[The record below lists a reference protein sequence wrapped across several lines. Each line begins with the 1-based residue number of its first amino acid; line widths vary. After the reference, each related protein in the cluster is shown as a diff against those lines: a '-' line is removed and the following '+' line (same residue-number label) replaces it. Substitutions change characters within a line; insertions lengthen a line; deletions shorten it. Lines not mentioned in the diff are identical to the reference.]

1 MPTVCHGRTKV
12 VVAGDKREEL
22 EDDELWGVLSKAEF
36 NNGKSLDSVGFY
48 KNRESGELAV
58 VLPKPFAKPSTRS
71 KLEDPDFTLE
81 QAYSLVRVFQ
91 KIVRETDYETELISS
106 NSSSYREGYPSDP
119 VLDSIEGAF
128 LLRDDF
134 LRNGLYF
141 SKVSRLTKNRWDLP
155 LDWNR
160 SFSRFPPL
168 LQHNDVLFTESI
180 HRKRK
185 RDVKDPLLRL
195 QATCLSEIF
204 TLLGAPCPLSF
215 PNVMEAAEFKRIKSR
230 PHMYLRKLRATTF
243 TDRGRRI
250 LSCLSSYLGDRRLD
264 ASEIRDDDH
273 LRFSSSFENIWER
286 MLREVLSSDSN
297 LVRMPRGRWHA
308 VDRSVK
314 TTGVPEVDF
323 KISGTKAEALVD
335 AKDYRVDRK
344 VFRMGSAGDH
354 YKQVIY
360 RHLSKPPKGKYFCNI
375 LMFPSID
382 QKKLF
387 ELRGMHEWAE
397 INNSRVFEV
406 NVDYTKI
413 VRRWLG
419 EGIGSLSLGN
429 EIECLFEEIYDL
441 ESATARAIAS

>member
-12 VVAGDKREEL
+12 VVAGDKREDLQDE
-22 EDDELWGVLSKAEF
+22 ELWGVLSKAQF

-48 KNRESGELAV
+48 KNRETEELAV
-58 VLPKPFAKPSTRS
+58 VLPKAFAKPSTRS
-71 KLEDPDFTLE
+71 KLAVPEFTLE
-81 QAYSLVRVFQ
+81 QVYSLVRVFQ
-91 KIVRETDYETELISS
+91 KIVRETDYKTELLDS
-106 NSSSYREGYPSDP
+106 NISSYREGYPSDP

-134 LRNGLYF
+134 LRNGLYI

-155 LDWNR
+155 LNWNR
-160 SFSRFPPL
+160 TFSRFPPL
-168 LQHNDVLFTESI
+168 LQCNEVLFTESI
-180 HRKRK
+180 QRKRN
-185 RDVKDPLLRL
+185 RDTKDPLLRL
-195 QATCLSEIF
+195 QATCLFEIF
-204 TLLGAPCPLSF
+204 ALLGEPCPYPL
-215 PNVMEAAEFKRIKSR
+215 PNVLEEAEFKRIKSR
-230 PHMYLRKLRATTF
+230 PRAYLRKLRATTF

-250 LSCLSSYLGDRRLD
+250 LSCISSYLGMRRLN
-264 ASEIRDDDH
+264 ASEARDGDY

-286 MLREVLSSDSN
+286 ILREVLSSDSN
-297 LVRMPRGRWHA
+297 LVRMPPGRWYA
-308 VDRSVK
+308 VGQSMK

-344 VFRMGSAGDH
+344 VLRMGSAGDH

-382 QKKLF
+382 QKNLF

-406 NVDYTKI
+406 NVDYRKI
-413 VRRWLG
+413 VKKWLG

-441 ESATARAIAS
+441 ESATARVIAS